1 VAVEAQMAKVTKAQ
15 AMALLEKK
23 IGPMVEKGG
32 KAIDAWEPKVKA
44 TTRRLADAIK
54 SGESFELV
62 KTQANVLRLY
72 SGKLSE
78 GTLEI
83 DKALKVIMKMQD
95 DPELLE
101 ALADTLTKEMKAA
114 TDMLE
119 KARKAL
125 EDGKVQLD
133 AAETAAAAHAGDS
146 RQARQE
152 WAEAVAEVDQ
162 LVADTSV
169 EIKAWVKWEADC
181 QAAVAR
187 RDRKELQRLLKTR
200 PASTALDEVASRPA
214 GMAFKEFDKEF
225 DRNKLDAK
233 LQAEIGKD
241 RTNSITRWFGA
252 QQAAKGKEA
261 IVARAAGWKIEPR
274 NVQKALDALG
284 LPASVKVKLQAAIDL
299 PDAEVGEAVA
309 KLAKALKIDLKPKDA
324 ADKLKKAG
332 VL

>member
-1 VAVEAQMAKVTKAQ
+1 MAKVTKAQ

-119 KARKAL
+119 KAL

-214 GMAFKEFDKEF
+214 GMAFKEFD
-225 DRNKLDAK
+225 NKLDAK